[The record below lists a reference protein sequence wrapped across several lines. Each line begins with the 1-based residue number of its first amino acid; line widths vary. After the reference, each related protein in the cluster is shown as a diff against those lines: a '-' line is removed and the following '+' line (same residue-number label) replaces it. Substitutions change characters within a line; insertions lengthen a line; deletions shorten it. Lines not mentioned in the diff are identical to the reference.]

1 MSSSSRSFA
10 DLAPLWAGLS
20 NLEKRLFWVFVVLK
34 VALLM
39 GIPLTGDE
47 AYFILW
53 GQDVSLGYYDHPPAV
68 GWVLSVM
75 GLVAD
80 NLYWYRAFAFMASAA
95 IALVLYGL
103 LTLNP
108 QADKKTAFYV
118 AMAFFVSPVSL
129 MFVIT
134 ANDTVLVF
142 FGLVGVYAFA
152 RALNAQSIGWAL
164 VTGLFL
170 GLAFLSKY
178 FAVFMLTG
186 LLIFSVVHFRRYGW
200 KIPLVTAFIV
210 LLFVAENLYFN
221 YTHCWNNILFNFFS
235 RTRES
240 QIDPVNVILYL
251 GMLVLM
257 LSPLGVYYAV
267 RDAQFK
273 TGFLAQPASR
283 LASQLAVYAG
293 LPLLLVLV
301 LVSLSNPIGL
311 HWPLLS
317 IPLLYLLYVA
327 LKPAHLKSLY
337 VFNAFSSMV
346 IGAVLL
352 ALVPFVEQVLPK
364 AQKSQ
369 AAIYTKTQKVCAL
382 LPQQPL
388 FTLDYSSQSTLAYYC
403 ENDDIHVFMSHSKY
417 GREDDKKVDFKALNG
432 QDLTLF
438 VSREKDLKKVAPYFA
453 KLEVKPIQPVEGVTY
468 YLVTAKGFNYARYR
482 ETLLKPVYQQYY
494 TAPDWLPEAECSF
507 KRKYNF

>member
-1 MSSSSRSFA
+1 MTSSSRFSA

-34 VALLM
+34 AALLM
-39 GIPLTGDE
+39 WIPLTGDE

-80 NLYWYRAFAFMASAA
+80 NLYWYRSFAFMASAA

-103 LTLNP
+103 LTLDP

-152 RALNAQSIGWAL
+152 RALSAQSIGWAL
-164 VTGLFL
+164 IAGLFL
-170 GLAFLSKY
+170 GMAFLSKY
-178 FAVFMLTG
+178 FAAFMLTG
-186 LLIFSVVHFRRYGW
+186 LLIFSVVNFRRYGW
-200 KIPLVTAFIV
+200 KIPLVAAFIV

-240 QIDPVNVILYL
+240 QVDPVNVMLYL

-267 RDAQFK
+267 RYAQFSPFK
-273 TGFLAQPASR
+273 AGSLTQPA
-283 LASQLAVYAG
+283 LQLALYAG

-317 IPLLYLLYVA
+317 IPLLYLLYVG
-327 LKPAHLKSLY
+327 LNPARLKSLY
-337 VFNAFSSMV
+337 VFNALSS
-346 IGAVLL
+346 ILIAATLL

-364 AQKSQ
+364 SQKSQ
-369 AAIYTKTQKVCAL
+369 AAIYTETQKVCAL
-382 LPQQPL
+382 LPQQRL

-417 GREDDKKVDFKALNG
+417 GREDDKKIDFKALNG

-438 VSREKDLKKVAPYFA
+438 VSREKDLKKVAEYFSDLA
-453 KLEVKPIQPVEGVTY
+453 VKPIQPIEGVTY
-468 YLVTAKGFNYARYR
+468 YLVTGKGFDYAAYR
-482 ETLLKPVYQQYY
+482 NKILKPVYEQYY

-507 KRKYNF
+507 KRKYDF

>member
-1 MSSSSRSFA
+1 MSSSSRYFA

-20 NLEKRLFWVFVVLK
+20 NLEKRLFWLFVVLK
-34 VALLM
+34 AALLM
-39 GIPLTGDE
+39 WIPLTGDE

-68 GWVLSVM
+68 GWVLSLM

-80 NLYWYRAFAFMASAA
+80 NLYWYRSFAFMVSAV

-103 LTLNP
+103 LTLYP

-118 AMAFFVSPVSL
+118 GMAFFVSPVSL

-142 FGLVGVYAFA
+142 FGLLGVYAFA
-152 RALNAQSIGWAL
+152 RALHAQSIGWAL
-164 VTGLFL
+164 IAGLFL
-170 GLAFLSKY
+170 GMAFLSKY

-186 LLIFSVVHFRRYGW
+186 LLIFSVVNYRRYGW
-200 KIPLVTAFIV
+200 KIPMVAASIV

-257 LSPLGVYYAV
+257 LSPLGVYYAA
-267 RDAQFK
+267 RYTQFK
-273 TGFLAQPASR
+273 TGSLT
-283 LASQLAVYAG
+283 QLATQLALYAG

-301 LVSLSNPIGL
+301 LVSLSNPVGL

-317 IPLLYLLYVA
+317 IPLFYLLYVGF
-327 LKPAHLKSLY
+327 KSAHLKSLY
-337 VFNAFSSMV
+337 VFNALSS
-346 IGAVLL
+346 ILIAAALL

-364 AQKSQ
+364 SQKSQ
-369 AAIYTKTQKVCAL
+369 AAIYTQTQKVCAL
-382 LPQQPL
+382 LPQQTL
-388 FTLDYSSQSTLAYYC
+388 FTLDYSSQSTLAYFC
-403 ENDDIHVFMSHSKY
+403 KNDDIHVFMSHSKY

-438 VSREKDLKKVAPYFA
+438 VSREKDLKKVAKYFSDLA
-453 KLEVKPIQPVEGVTY
+453 VKPIQPIEGVTY
-468 YLVTAKGFNYARYR
+468 YLVTAKGFDYAAYR
-482 ETLLKPVYQQYY
+482 NTILKPVYEQYY
-494 TAPDWLPEAECSF
+494 TVPDWLPEAECRF
-507 KRKYNF
+507 KQKYDF